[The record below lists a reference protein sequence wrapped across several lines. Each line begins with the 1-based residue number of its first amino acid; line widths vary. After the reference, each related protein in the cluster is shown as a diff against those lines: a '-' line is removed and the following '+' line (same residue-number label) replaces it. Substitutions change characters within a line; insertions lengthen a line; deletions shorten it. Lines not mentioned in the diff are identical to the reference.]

1 MEKTEA
7 VRLALAQRG
16 AAPAG
21 ELAAF
26 VRSRYGMEV
35 PPSLIPIIK
44 ATLRDKELLER
55 ARASRAAEAAA
66 VSPAGEPQSAAQAAE
81 PAVSIQV

>member
-1 MEKTEA
+1 MHKTEA
-7 VRLALAQRG
+7 VRLALAELG
-16 AAPAG
+16 DAPAG

-26 VRSRYGMEV
+26 VRSRYGVEV

-55 ARASRAAEAAA
+55 ARAVRAGEAAA
-66 VSPAGEPQSAAQAAE
+66 APAGELQPAAQASE
-81 PAVSIQV
+81 PAVSIQT

>member
-1 MEKTEA
+1 MHKTEA
-7 VRLALAQRG
+7 VRLALAG
-16 AAPAG
+16 LGETPAG

-26 VRSRYGMEV
+26 VQARYGVEV
-35 PPSLIPIIK
+35 PPSLIPVIK

-66 VSPAGEPQSAAQAAE
+66 VSPAGEPQSAAQAVE
-81 PAVSIQV
+81 PAVSIPA

>member
-1 MEKTEA
+1 MNKIEA
-7 VRLALAQRG
+7 VRLALTELG
-16 AAPAG
+16 DAPAG

-26 VRSRYGMEV
+26 VRSRYGVEV

-55 ARASRAAEAAA
+55 ARACRAAEAAVA
-66 VSPAGEPQSAAQAAE
+66 APAGEAQSAVQASE
-81 PAVSIQV
+81 PAFSPQA

>member
-1 MEKTEA
+1 MHKTEA
-7 VRLALAQRG
+7 VRLALAELG
-16 AAPAG
+16 DAPAG

-26 VRSRYGMEV
+26 VRSRYGVEV

-55 ARASRAAEAAA
+55 ARASRAAEAVAA
-66 VSPAGEPQSAAQAAE
+66 ASAGEAQPAVQASE
-81 PAVSIQV
+81 PAVSIQA